1 MKVWVYLDGRQQG
14 PFEKEQLR
22 ELPGFNENTKVWFEG
37 LPKWLPANTLDE
49 FAGYFG
55 GETVCEPE
63 PDKSD
68 TSDTADMS
76 DNSGNSDNSGACD
89 FFSRYAPGRRY
100 TRQTSAV
107 TPDEP
112 CPPTYIGLSII
123 LLICCCTPFS
133 IGALAA
139 SIFVSSYYRRGDIKN
154 AKKASEIAAWLIMIA
169 IALGFLPVM
178 YISALLG

>member
-55 GETVCEPE
+55 EESASEPSPE
-63 PDKSD
+63 KTDTCDPD
-68 TSDTADMS
+68 DMS
-76 DNSGNSDNSGACD
+76 DKSGARE
-89 FFSRYAPGRRY
+89 FFSRYAPGRSYMRP
-100 TRQTSAV
+100 TSTT

-123 LLICCCTPFS
+123 LLICCCSPFS

-139 SIFVSSYYRRGDIKN
+139 SIFVSSYYGHGDIKK

-178 YISALLG
+178 YLSAILG